1 MLKFEILCVYAYTI
15 IIIISINAF
24 RPKAVD
30 KNEGAIAVIGNEAYD
45 SGIHESDIAD
55 TKMDDM

>member
-1 MLKFEILCVYAYTI
+1 MIT
-15 IIIISINAF
+15 F
-24 RPKAVD
+24 RPKVVD